1 MENLFYPCYFMFYF
15 IFRRLVFIPRNK
27 RFIIRRNG
35 SVLMINHQYFLIML
49 LEVLAVAVVV
59 FLIMVQLMT

>member
-15 IFRRLVFIPRNK
+15 IFAVWYLFPETK
-27 RFIIRRNG
+27 GLSLEEMG

-59 FLIMVQLMT
+59 F